1 MPRSD
6 ALIDRACKASG
17 LSQFGEESFREGLDR
32 LVVALDQEARL
43 NAMGAAAMDMQIVDL
58 LVQRLQIE
66 DWYRRY
72 PEIDEELI
80 TAPLVGLGLPRTG
93 STALACLLGE
103 DLAARSLRNWE
114 AQRPCPP
121 PFAEPDTVAERIA
134 LAEASMVRRAQLFPR
149 MVQMLPSTATSPTE
163 CQTIMGH
170 DFKTQLFQ
178 AFAHVPSYTAW
189 LEDEADLE
197 PTYRYLKRVLKLL
210 QWRGKAKAWRIKNP
224 AHSLFI
230 EALFKVFPD
239 ARFVMTHRRVGEVIP
254 SVADVYLE
262 LSQAYSDEV
271 DPTVLAEANIAT
283 WDKAMRRMIAF
294 RTGEQDSR
302 FYDIA
307 FAPFMRDPFP
317 ALEGLYGF
325 IGEELTA
332 ETRERMQAWRQTSP
346 RDKHGRHRPDLE
358 AFAIDLGALDARFG
372 YYHERFPE
380 MFEQGAAA

>member
-1 MPRSD
+1 
-6 ALIDRACKASG
+6 
-17 LSQFGEESFREGLDR
+17 
-32 LVVALDQEARL
+32 
-43 NAMGAAAMDMQIVDL
+43 MGAAAMEAQIVDL
-58 LVQRLQIE
+58 LTQRLAVE
-66 DWYRRY
+66 DWYRRH
-72 PEIDEELI
+72 PEIDEEQV

-103 DLAARSLRNWE
+103 DPAARSLRNWE

-121 PFAEPDTVAERIA
+121 PFAEPASVAERIA
-134 LAEASMVRRAQLFPR
+134 LAEAAMGRRAQLFPR

-178 AFAHVPSYTAW
+178 AFAHVPGYTRW
-189 LEDEADLE
+189 LEDEADLV

-230 EALFKVFPD
+230 EALF
-239 ARFVMTHRRVGEVIP
+239 EVIP

-271 DPTVLAEANIAT
+271 SAPALAAANIAT

-294 RTGEQDSR
+294 RGGERDSR

-317 ALEGLYGF
+317 ALEGLYRF
-325 IGEELTA
+325 IGEELTV
-332 ETRERMQAWRQTSP
+332 ETRERMQAWRDASP

-358 AFAIDLGALDARFG
+358 AFAIDPAALDARFA
-372 YYHERFPE
+372 YYHQRFAG
-380 MFEQGAAA
+380 MFEQGPAA